1 LKTVRHEQREGFASR
16 GPDRAEGRKSLA
28 LQALAPTRA
37 AENALL
43 KKARR
48 GDSDALGQLLTAA
61 SVPAWRWSRG
71 FCRNS
76 EDAADLVQDVLHTLL
91 RSLESFRG
99 DATLSTWTYVVARR
113 ACMRRQQ
120 RARRSHSIEEP
131 AMRAVRDRADRSP
144 GPPARAER
152 RELALR
158 LEHAIAALPV
168 AQREVLVMRDVE
180 GLSAAEVGEALGLG
194 ERAVKSRLH
203 RARTALREV
212 LAPYVKGG
220 DAPPPAASCPETARM
235 LSRYLEGELDART
248 CARMEQHVEGC
259 EACSGT
265 CTSLRRVLSACHAH
279 ATGPVPREIQRAVRD
294 AVKSAV
300 ASA

>member
-1 LKTVRHEQREGFASR
+1 MKRMRHERPEGFANR
-16 GPDRAEGRKSLA
+16 GPGRAEGRKSLGIR
-28 LQALAPTRA
+28 ALAPTRA

-43 KKARR
+43 KKARG
-48 GDSDALGQLLTAA
+48 GDPDALGRLLTAA

-91 RSLESFRG
+91 RSLGTFRG

-131 AMRAVRDRADRSP
+131 AMRAVRDRADKAP
-144 GPPARAER
+144 GPPARVER
-152 RELALR
+152 RELAAR
-158 LEHAIAALPV
+158 LELAIASLPL

-203 RARTALREV
+203 RARVALREA
-212 LAPYVKGG
+212 LAPYVQGG
-220 DAPPPAASCPETARM
+220 DAPAPAPSCPETARM

-248 CARMEQHVEGC
+248 CERMEAHVHGC

-265 CTSLRRVLSACHAH
+265 CTSLRRVLSACRSHA
-279 ATGPVPREIQRAVRD
+279 AGPIPREIQRAVRD
-294 AVKSAV
+294 AVKSAAV
-300 ASA
+300 GA